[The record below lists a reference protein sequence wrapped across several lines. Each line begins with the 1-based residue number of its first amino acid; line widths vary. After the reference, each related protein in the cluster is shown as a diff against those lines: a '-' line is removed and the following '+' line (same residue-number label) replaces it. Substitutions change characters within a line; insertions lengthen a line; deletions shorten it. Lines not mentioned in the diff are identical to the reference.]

1 MTAVFW
7 MQANSG
13 RELVFLDLPTT
24 AKDPRH
30 QAAIEAAEHLCWRF
44 SVGRRFA
51 RATQHANNN
60 LFYLHEEKE
69 QEAAKD

>member
-1 MTAVFW
+1 MNAVFW

-24 AKDPRH
+24 AKDLRH
-30 QAAIEAAEHLCWRF
+30 QADIGAAEHLCCRF
-44 SVGRRFA
+44 SVGRRFTC
-51 RATQHANNN
+51 ATQHANNN

-69 QEAAKD
+69 YEAAED